1 MSTEATQPAADER
14 RQYPR
19 QAVRILVDYDTEDS
33 FLYDYSTDLSEGGI
47 FIATKTPLA
56 QGESIDLRFTLPG
69 SDHVFQLKGEVT
81 WVHEK
86 VEPAPET
93 GIESLDALDD
103 ALNMLNTQSAEAA
116 PAKGKELPTGMGVK
130 FLNVSLEEQ
139 KTLRQFLWK
148 THY

>member
-1 MSTEATQPAADER
+1 MSTEATQIAPDER

-56 QGESIDLRFTLPG
+56 QGNQIDLRFTLPG

-86 VEPAPET
+86 VEAPT
-93 GIESLDALDD
+93 AAGIESLDALDD
-103 ALNMLNTQSAEAA
+103 ALNMLNTQNSDPAAE
-116 PAKGKELPTGMGVK
+116 KGKELPTGMGIK